1 MPQEK
6 FYKSHLTIHVNS
18 QPMPAYLGKLT
29 ITGNHYTIQHTKL
42 KRDPHRPELWMAETT
57 ITQGEKHHPKLTK
70 ANTITPAEYEGI
82 LKDLE
87 VQLAL
92 QPLFI
97 N

>member
-1 MPQEK
+1 MTQET
-6 FYKSHLTIHVNS
+6 FYKSPLTIQINS
-18 QPMPAYLGKLT
+18 HPMPASLTKIT
-29 ITGNHYTIQHTKL
+29 ITGNEYTSQHTKL
-42 KRDPHRPELWMAETT
+42 KRDPHRPELWIAETT
-57 ITQGEKHHPKLTK
+57 ITQGKKRYLNIQ